1 MIAYRLTTLLRQG
14 LSHGTEPAVAKAMGP
29 REPVERKTAA
39 ALSIELQ
46 DARGAEGRAYND
58 LVDAKDELAS
68 TGHLN
73 PLRRRLELA
82 EAMEKGHDDANAAAS
97 RKPVRDAT
105 APEYSYGLASETAE
119 ARETSR
125 RREEARRAERE
136 REWDPSDPSDPMNL
150 AMGGDTGLGYGL

>member
-1 MIAYRLTTLLRQG
+1 MSAPLGRL
-14 LSHGTEPAVAKAMGP
+14 
-29 REPVERKTAA
+29 
-39 ALSIELQ
+39 
-46 DARGAEGRAYND
+46 RAPWVD
-58 LVDAKDELAS
+58 LPLF
-68 TGHLN
+68 GHLN
-73 PLRRRLELA
+73 PLRRRLELT
-82 EAMEKGHDDANAAAS
+82 EAMENGHDDANAAAS
-97 RKPVRDAT
+97 REPVRDAT